1 MDTTVM
7 KKYLYYSTMLAMLIV
22 RQVFA
27 DTLQTNEWGAINNN
41 IQMSVSLKSGVN
53 EIKTNQA
60 VLLVIRFKNVSTNE
74 TFRIYQANAIEYDR
88 GYSWVVI
95 SPSGNDISPN
105 MEKIPASE
113 SGGFIRLSPNQIKEL
128 EFNFSH
134 LCKFD
139 EIGTYKI
146 VAKKTLLSPE
156 NQKPV
161 TVVSNPLNI
170 VISN

>member
-7 KKYLYYSTMLAMLIV
+7 KKYLYSSIMLAMLIGS
-22 RQVFA
+22 QVFA
-27 DTLQTNEWGAINNN
+27 DTLQTKSGAISNN

-53 EIKTNQA
+53 EIKTNQPV
-60 VLLVIRFKNVSTNE
+60 VLLIRFKNISTNE

-88 GYSWVVI
+88 GYTWVVI

-105 MEKIPASE
+105 MEKIPVSE

-128 EFNFSH
+128 EFNLSH

-146 VAKKTLLSPE
+146 VAKKTMLSPE